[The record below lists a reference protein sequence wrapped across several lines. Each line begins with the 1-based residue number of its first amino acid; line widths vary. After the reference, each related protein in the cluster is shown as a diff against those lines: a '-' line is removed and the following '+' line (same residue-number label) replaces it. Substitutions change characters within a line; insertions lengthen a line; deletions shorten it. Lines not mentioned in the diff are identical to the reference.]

1 MTITTCKNNTN
12 NNNNN
17 NHKNNALNPKPV
29 FVFAIGGSS
38 HGRPWS
44 KDPTSCWRFWVEGVT
59 TIISTANIVIIAR
72 IVVMTITYSMTITIK
87 S

>member
-29 FVFAIGGSS
+29 FVFAIGAPG
-38 HGRPWS
+38 
-44 KDPTSCWRFWVEGVT
+44 F
-59 TIISTANIVIIAR
+59 
-72 IVVMTITYSMTITIK
+72 
-87 S
+87 